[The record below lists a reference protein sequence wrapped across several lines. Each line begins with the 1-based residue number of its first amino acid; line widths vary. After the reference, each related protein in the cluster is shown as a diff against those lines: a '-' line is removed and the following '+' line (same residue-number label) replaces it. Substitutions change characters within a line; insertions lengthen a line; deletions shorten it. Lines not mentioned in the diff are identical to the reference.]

1 MDSLFNN
8 IHHIIQNQQGMAF
21 LAVFIG
27 GLISAASP
35 CVLAAIP
42 LIIGYVGGY
51 SEGNKK
57 KAALYSL
64 VFILGLS
71 ITFTLLGAAASA
83 MGAFFGFMGRW
94 LYIGLAVIAV
104 VMGLQLMGVIS
115 IPLPFQQT
123 RTVKSKGLWGA
134 FFLGLLTGTVSS
146 PCATP
151 VLAVILA
158 YVSTQGDMLYGGSLL
173 FAYALGHCALIF
185 IAGLSIGLTESI
197 VSSKGIKN
205 FSLYSKRLS
214 GAVLAGRYLYRRSEF
229 LRKSLFC
236 FGSRKLQ
243 FARFRISMPL
253 NTQAKAAT
261 KSTNQDPCKRLEGQS
276 CGNE

>member
-1 MDSLFNN
+1 MESMLGN
-8 IHHIIQNQQGMAF
+8 IQSIIQNNHSLAF
-21 LAVFIG
+21 LGVFVG

-71 ITFTLLGAAASA
+71 LTFTLLGAAASM
-83 MGAFFGFMGRW
+83 MGGFLSFMGRW
-94 LYIGLAVIAV
+94 PYVGLAVIAV
-104 VMGLQLMGVIS
+104 VMGLHLMGFIS
-115 IPLPFQQT
+115 IPLPFQKT
-123 RTVKSKGLWGA
+123 RQVKSRGLLGA
-134 FFLGLLTGTVSS
+134 FLLGLLTGTVSS

-158 YVSTQGDMLYGGSLL
+158 YVSTQGDVLYGGSLL
-173 FAYALGHCALIF
+173 FVYAVGHCALIF
-185 IAGLSIGLTESI
+185 IAGLSIGLTESM

-205 FSLYSKRLS
+205 FSLYSKRFS
-214 GAVLAGRYLYRRSEF
+214 GAVLVAAGLYLGIVNF
-229 LRKSLFC
+229 
-236 FGSRKLQ
+236 
-243 FARFRISMPL
+243 
-253 NTQAKAAT
+253 
-261 KSTNQDPCKRLEGQS
+261 
-276 CGNE
+276 

>member
-1 MDSLFNN
+1 MQYLLEN
-8 IHHIIQNQQGMAF
+8 IQTIIQNNYSLAF
-21 LAVFIG
+21 IAVFFG

-71 ITFTLLGAAASA
+71 ITFTVLGAAASA
-83 MGAFFGFMGRW
+83 MGSLLSFAGRW
-94 LYIGLAVIAV
+94 LYVGLALIAV
-104 VMGLQLMGVIS
+104 VMGLQLMGLIE
-115 IPLPFQQT
+115 IPLPFQKT
-123 RTVKSKGLWGA
+123 RQVKSRGLWGA
-134 FFLGLLTGTVSS
+134 FILGLLTGTVSS

-158 YVSTQGDMLYGGSLL
+158 YVSTQGDILYGGSLL
-173 FAYALGHCALIF
+173 FAYAVGHCALIF
-185 IAGLSIGLTESI
+185 VAGLSIGLTENI

-205 FSLYSKRLS
+205 FSVYSKRFS
-214 GAVLAGRYLYRRSEF
+214 GALLVVVGLYL
-229 LRKSLFC
+229 
-236 FGSRKLQ
+236 GV
-243 FARFRISMPL
+243 
-253 NTQAKAAT
+253 
-261 KSTNQDPCKRLEGQS
+261 TNW
-276 CGNE
+276 

>member
-8 IHHIIQNQQGMAF
+8 IQIIIQDQKGMAF
-21 LAVFIG
+21 LAVFVG

-83 MGAFFGFMGRW
+83 MGVFFSFMGRW

-104 VMGLQLMGVIS
+104 VMGLQLMGVLS
-115 IPLPFQQT
+115 IPLPFQKT
-123 RTVKSKGLWGA
+123 RMVKSKGLWGA
-134 FFLGLLTGTVSS
+134 FLLGLLTGTVSS

-158 YVSTQGDMLYGGSLL
+158 YVSTQGDILYGGSLL
-173 FAYALGHCALIF
+173 FVYAVGHCALIF

-197 VSSKGIKN
+197 VGSKGIKN
-205 FSLYSKRLS
+205 FSVYSKRFS
-214 GAVLAGRYLYRRSEF
+214 GALLVAAGLYLVIVNF
-229 LRKSLFC
+229 
-236 FGSRKLQ
+236 
-243 FARFRISMPL
+243 
-253 NTQAKAAT
+253 
-261 KSTNQDPCKRLEGQS
+261 
-276 CGNE
+276 

>member
-1 MDSLFNN
+1 MESMLSNIQSIIKNN
-8 IHHIIQNQQGMAF
+8 HGLAF
-21 LAVFIG
+21 LAVFAG

-51 SEGNKK
+51 SGGDKK
-57 KAALYSL
+57 KAAIYSL

-71 ITFTLLGAAASA
+71 ITFTVLGAAASA
-83 MGAFFGFMGRW
+83 MGQFLSFAGQW

-104 VMGLQLMGVIS
+104 AMGLQLMGLIT
-115 IPLPFQQT
+115 IPLPFQKTHQ
-123 RTVKSKGLWGA
+123 VKSRGLWGA
-134 FFLGLLTGTVSS
+134 FLLGLLTGTVSS

-158 YVSTQGDMLYGGSLL
+158 YVSTQGDILYGGSLL

-185 IAGLSIGLTESI
+185 IAGFSIGLTESM

-205 FSLYSKRLS
+205 FSLYSKRFS
-214 GAVLAGRYLYRRSEF
+214 GAILVAAGLYL
-229 LRKSLFC
+229 
-236 FGSRKLQ
+236 GV
-243 FARFRISMPL
+243 
-253 NTQAKAAT
+253 TT
-261 KSTNQDPCKRLEGQS
+261 W
-276 CGNE
+276 

>member
-1 MDSLFNN
+1 METLFRDMQ
-8 IHHIIQNQQGMAF
+8 HIIQNQQGLAF
-21 LAVFIG
+21 VAAFVA

-64 VFILGLS
+64 IFILGLS

-83 MGAFFGFMGRW
+83 MGQFLVFLDRW
-94 LYIGLAVIAV
+94 LYIGLSVITVA
-104 VMGLQLMGVIS
+104 MGLQLMGIINV
-115 IPLPFQQT
+115 PLPFQTT

-134 FFLGLLTGTVSS
+134 FLLGLLTGTVSS

-151 VLAVILA
+151 ILAVILA
-158 YVSTQGDMLYGGSLL
+158 YVSTQGNIFYGVSLL
-173 FAYALGHCALIF
+173 FAYAVGHCALIF
-185 IAGLSIGLTESI
+185 VAGLSIGLTESI

-205 FSLYSKRLS
+205 FSVYSKKLS
-214 GAVLAGRYLYRRSEF
+214 GGLLAIAGLYI
-229 LRKSLFC
+229 
-236 FGSRKLQ
+236 G
-243 FARFRISMPL
+243 IV
-253 NTQAKAAT
+253 NW
-261 KSTNQDPCKRLEGQS
+261 
-276 CGNE
+276 

>member
-1 MDSLFNN
+1 MESFFNN
-8 IHHIIQNQQGMAF
+8 IQHIIQNQQGMAF
-21 LAVFIG
+21 FAVFVA

-71 ITFTLLGAAASA
+71 ITFTLLGAAASV

-94 LYIGLAVIAV
+94 LYVGLAVIAV
-104 VMGLQLMGVIS
+104 IMGLQLMGLIS
-115 IPLPFQQT
+115 LPLPFQKT

-158 YVSTQGDMLYGGSLL
+158 YVSTQGDILYGGSLL
-173 FAYALGHCALIF
+173 FVYALGHCALIF

-197 VSSKGIKN
+197 VRSKGIKS
-205 FSLYSKRLS
+205 FSLYSKKFS
-214 GAVLAGRYLYRRSEF
+214 GVLLILAGLYIGIVNF
-229 LRKSLFC
+229 
-236 FGSRKLQ
+236 
-243 FARFRISMPL
+243 
-253 NTQAKAAT
+253 
-261 KSTNQDPCKRLEGQS
+261 
-276 CGNE
+276 